1 MVRWGVELDW
11 PLAVKTGKTCYIEKY
26 WCCVGALWAY
36 SRKLQYW
43 KMHHAMQKNVE
54 TSKCKNTMEKMQ
66 VTNTISHFCFIQ
78 SCIFQLL
85 FFLFL
90 HLFFLPLPDLHFS
103 IPLFALFLH
112 CLRCKLPRTSAI
124 RRHNT
129 GGWMRHKWCHG
140 RQRKG
145 KMQLY
150 QWPATA
156 KSVWS
161 LIPAIII
168 NYHCPDL
175 LWHNTRWWSI
185 SSTHS
190 WRIMW

>member
-1 MVRWGVELDW
+1 MVRWGVELDY

-26 WCCVGALWAY
+26 WCCAGALWAY

-43 KMHHAMQKNVE
+43 KNAPCNAKKNV
-54 TSKCKNTMEKMQ
+54 KKRKVQKHNGKNANHKYKFSCLLRSEL
-66 VTNTISHFCFIQ
+66 HFSITVF
-78 SCIFQLL
+78 L
-85 FFLFL
+85 FFL

-112 CLRCKLPRTSAI
+112 CLRCKHPRTSAI
-124 RRHNT
+124 RRHNI
-129 GGWMRHKWCHG
+129 GGWMQHKWCHG
-140 RQRKG
+140 RQCKG

-156 KSVWS
+156 RSVWS

-168 NYHCPDL
+168 NYHQL
-175 LWHNTRWWSI
+175 SLSWFAFSI
-185 SSTHS
+185 TPVDDPSG
-190 WRIMW
+190 